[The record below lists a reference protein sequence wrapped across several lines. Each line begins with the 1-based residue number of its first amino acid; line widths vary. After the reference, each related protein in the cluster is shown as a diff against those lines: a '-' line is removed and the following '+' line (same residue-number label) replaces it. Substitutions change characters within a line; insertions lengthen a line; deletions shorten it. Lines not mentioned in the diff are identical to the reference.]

1 MITIKIISGTYG
13 YSRDG
18 FIHPVSRGGTC
29 DVLPAE
35 AERLAALG
43 VAEIIGNS
51 GPEPVET
58 PPVTANEDAQT
69 SDMDAVEFGVEAPQ
83 EGYHLDAAQLE
94 SMTVAN
100 LKSLAEDMGIKPAA
114 RWTKADYVAA
124 IAAVEVEP
132 GEFLTEDDLEEP
144 PALSAE
150 APIV

>member
-1 MITIKIISGTYG
+1 
-13 YSRDG
+13 
-18 FIHPVSRGGTC
+18 
-29 DVLPAE
+29 
-35 AERLAALG
+35 
-43 VAEIIGNS
+43 
-51 GPEPVET
+51 
-58 PPVTANEDAQT
+58 
-69 SDMDAVEFGVEAPQ
+69 MDAEDDGVEAPQ
-83 EGYHLDAAQLE
+83 EGYHLDATQLE

-100 LKSLAEDMGIKPAA
+100 LKSLAEDMGVKTSA

>member
-18 FIHPVSRGGTC
+18 FIRPVSRGGTC
-29 DVLPAE
+29 DVPLAE

-43 VAEIIGNS
+43 VAEIVGSS
-51 GPEPVET
+51 GSEPVAT
-58 PPVTANEDAQT
+58 PPVTTTEDTQS
-69 SDMDAVEFGVEAPQ
+69 SDMDAEDNGVEAPH
-83 EGYHLDAAQLE
+83 EGYHLDPAQLE

-100 LKSLAEDMGIKPAA
+100 LKSLAEDMGVKTAA

-132 GEFLTEDDLEEP
+132 GEFLSEDDLEEP

>member
-1 MITIKIISGTYG
+1 M
-13 YSRDG
+13 
-18 FIHPVSRGGTC
+18 P
-29 DVLPAE
+29 PAE

-43 VAEIIGNS
+43 VAEIIGSS
-51 GPEPVET
+51 GSEPVAT
-58 PPVTANEDAQT
+58 PPVITTKDTQS
-69 SDMDAVEFGVEAPQ
+69 SDMDAEDDGVEAPQ
-83 EGYHLDAAQLE
+83 EGYHLDATQLE

-100 LKSLAEDMGIKPAA
+100 LKSLAEDMGVKTSA

>member
-18 FIHPVSRGGTC
+18 FIRPVSRGGTC
-29 DVLPAE
+29 DVPPAE

-51 GPEPVET
+51 GSEPVAT
-58 PPVTANEDAQT
+58 PPVTTTEDTQ
-69 SDMDAVEFGVEAPQ
+69 SLDMDAEDDDVEALQ
-83 EGYHLDAAQLE
+83 KGYHLDATQLE

-100 LKSLAEDMGIKPAA
+100 LKSLAEDMGVKTSA

-132 GEFLTEDDLEEP
+132 GELLTEDDLEEP

-150 APIV
+150 APIG

>member
-1 MITIKIISGTYG
+1 MVTIQIISGTYG
-13 YSRDG
+13 YNHDG
-18 FIHPVSRGGTC
+18 IISPVSRGGTC
-29 DVLPAE
+29 EVPRTE
-35 AERLAALG
+35 AARLVALG

-51 GPEPVET
+51 GSEPVAT
-58 PPVTANEDAQT
+58 PPIAANEDTQS
-69 SDMDAVEFGVEAPQ
+69 SDMGAADNGVEAPH
-83 EGYHLDAAQLE
+83 EGYHLDPAQLE

-100 LKSLAEDMGIKPAA
+100 LKSLAEDMGVKTSA

-132 GEFLTEDDLEEP
+132 GELLTEDDLEEP